1 MPFEPCCAKLQAS
14 LDVWVP
20 LGFVTTTLMV
30 SLMLAEE
37 SKLSRMDTAELWS
50 VYTHGLVA
58 VLSQLVSG
66 RLPVQTPAQMS
77 VVDVGCGHGM
87 LVEAWRAAGVE
98 RSYCIE
104 GSAEAKPM
112 WPASLAE
119 NLLLISSQKPREPNK
134 VSQMTATIKIG
145 CRMNR

>member
-1 MPFEPCCAKLQAS
+1 MSIVCAKLQAS

-58 VLSQLVSG
+58 VLWNAAVSVGLPQSGLRVDSDGGALV
-66 RLPVQTPAQMS
+66 RPH
-77 VVDVGCGHGM
+77 D
-87 LVEAWRAAGVE
+87 WRKRWALEV
-98 RSYCIE
+98 
-104 GSAEAKPM
+104 
-112 WPASLAE
+112 
-119 NLLLISSQKPREPNK
+119 SS
-134 VSQMTATIKIG
+134 
-145 CRMNR
+145 